1 MSGRKQWEEKHKK
14 LLNKKRKAKHGKKG
28 YVCVWA
34 VCCEH
39 DSVMKQRH
47 SVEIGK
53 DQKKELRIPGLA
65 LVFTYGARMI
75 ILDEERLIH
84 FIHLP

>member
-1 MSGRKQWEEKHKK
+1 
-14 LLNKKRKAKHGKKG
+14 
-28 YVCVWA
+28 
-34 VCCEH
+34 
-39 DSVMKQRH
+39 MKQRH

-75 ILDEERLIH
+75 TLDEERLIQ